1 MATAERRKFIRLSVN
16 FIVTFKV
23 DKPPEIRMSVGGMD
37 VDALMMDLSEGGMAI
52 TTDYEIPD
60 NTLLNIY
67 FTLINPYRNEDD
79 RVTKMELL
87 GEVRSCSL
95 LDNHK
100 QRRLGICF
108 TQMKESDKRAI
119 ASFVKL
125 NAEIENP

>member
-1 MATAERRKFIRLSVN
+1 MRLSVN

-23 DKPPEIRMSVGGMD
+23 DTPPEVRMSVGGLD
-37 VDALMMDLSEGGMAI
+37 VDALMMDLSEGGMSI

-60 NTLLNIY
+60 KTLLNIY
-67 FTLINPYRNEDD
+67 FTLINPNRAEDD

-87 GEVRSCSL
+87 GEVRSSSL

-108 TQMKESDKRAI
+108 TQIKESDRRAI
-119 ASFVKL
+119 ADFIKL
-125 NAEIENP
+125 NA